1 MRIFRDPADLARAI
15 EGATRRRY
23 TVGIDLGA
31 SRDPTAVTVLETVE
45 TPIVH
50 LNAPVPEEVPL
61 DIRYDLVHAERLPL
75 GMDYS
80 QIVADLVR
88 IVNRSPIKGAA
99 DIGYD
104 FSGVG
109 RPVGSMLKES
119 GIKRLVPIQITG
131 GTSFTKES
139 DGTYNVSKVFLM
151 SSLLRTIHTKALHI
165 SPDLDYF
172 EALRQELQD
181 LREHTSASGNIR
193 VEALE
198 GRKDDLALALAVA
211 VFVTTHRPKPAA
223 ISRYILGG

>member
-1 MRIFRDPADLARAI
+1 MRIFRDPIDLARAVAA
-15 EGATRRRY
+15 ATRRRY

-31 SRDPTAVTVLETVE
+31 SRDPTAVTVLETIE
-45 TPIVH
+45 TPVVD
-50 LNAPVPEEVPL
+50 LNTPVPELVPL
-61 DIRYDLVHAERLPL
+61 DIRHDLVHAERLPL

-80 QIVADLVR
+80 QIVSDLVR

-109 RPVGSMLKES
+109 RPVGSMLKEA

-131 GTSFTKES
+131 GTSYTKEP
-139 DGTYNVSKVFLM
+139 DGTYNVSKVYLM
-151 SSLLRTIHTKALHI
+151 SSLLRTIHTKTLRI

-181 LREHTSASGNIR
+181 LREHTSASGNVR

-198 GRKDDLALALAVA
+198 GRKDDLALALAVS
-211 VFVTTHRPKPAA
+211 VFVTTHRPQKP
-223 ISRYILGG
+223 SLGKAYW